1 LVVRPTDENIGS
13 TKRQESRFGRAQRAP
28 QGCRTG
34 MCGINH
40 GRGTKLK
47 NRNRFGTRSE
57 RTVLE
62 RAANGLFWNAQ
73 RTDCFGTRSEG
84 TVLER
89 AANGPFWNAQRR
101 DRSGTRR
108 RFKRPT

>member
-1 LVVRPTDENIGS
+1 MVRPTDENIGS

-57 RTVLE
+57 
-62 RAANGLFWNAQ
+62 
-73 RTDCFGTRSEG
+73 G

-89 AANGPFWNAQRR
+89 GAGSSGRRSACRATADTKIDKLKFLAADGESVTVPQFMPLLWL
-101 DRSGTRR
+101 
-108 RFKRPT
+108 